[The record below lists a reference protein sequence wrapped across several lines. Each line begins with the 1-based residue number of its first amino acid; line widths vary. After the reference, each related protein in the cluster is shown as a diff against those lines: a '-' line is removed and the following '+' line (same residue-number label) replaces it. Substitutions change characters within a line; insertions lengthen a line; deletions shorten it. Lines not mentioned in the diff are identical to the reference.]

1 MPETGECLGAEN
13 SIKMLRC
20 CKKANSIKKTTDDN
34 VEPKFWQPQK
44 FIYNT
49 RHQFTISRKK
59 MKKGGSG
66 TEFRWLLADM
76 RPPERH
82 PHQAPVRHRCR
93 LNFTK
98 GSGKPEPCATPLK
111 TGCLSLLPN
120 MIFWVNDC
128 WWCFWAT
135 IFLSNSCQKQN
146 PPVSAPL
153 FPPNFRVRI
162 WKSTNNKT
170 YIYIIPQETKA
181 PLARITDAK
190 KIWGKTSSWNF
201 FSPQAPQYFW
211 SPIASRSVEGGV
223 IAKDVAKHTPK
234 EPKVEHT

>member
-49 RHQFTISRKK
+49 RYQYQFTISRKK

-93 LNFTK
+93 LNFAK

-111 TGCLSLLPN
+111 TGCLFHLSNTRASKLAGG
-120 MIFWVNDC
+120 V
-128 WWCFWAT
+128 FWAT
-135 IFLSNSCQKQN
+135 IFLSDSYSCQKKT
-146 PPVSAPL
+146 PVSAPL
-153 FPPNFRVRI
+153 FPQSFMVRI
-162 WKSTNNKT
+162 RKSTNKKT

-181 PLARITDAK
+181 PLARITDAEK
-190 KIWGKTSSWNF
+190 AGARHPAGT
-201 FSPQAPQYFW
+201 FSPPRLLSTFGLQSPQGQLK
-211 SPIASRSVEGGV
+211 EGW
-223 IAKDVAKHTPK
+223 
-234 EPKVEHT
+234 